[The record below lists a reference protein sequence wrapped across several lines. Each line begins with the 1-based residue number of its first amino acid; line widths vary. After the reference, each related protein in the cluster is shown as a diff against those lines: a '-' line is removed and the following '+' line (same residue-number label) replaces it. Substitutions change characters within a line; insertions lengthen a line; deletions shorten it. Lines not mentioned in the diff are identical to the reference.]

1 MRTAG
6 ARSVGVRSVSL
17 PEGSVETQ
25 SGAAGKKTGGPPGVT
40 GGHKSSD

>member
-25 SGAAGKKTGGPPGVT
+25 SGAAGNKPDGPDGITGR
-40 GGHKSSD
+40 H